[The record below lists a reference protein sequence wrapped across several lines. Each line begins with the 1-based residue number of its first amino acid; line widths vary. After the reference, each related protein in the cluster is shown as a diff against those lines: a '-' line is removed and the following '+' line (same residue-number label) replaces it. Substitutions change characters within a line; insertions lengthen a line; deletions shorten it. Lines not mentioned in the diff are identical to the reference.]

1 MGHSRVR
8 SFISSF
14 GGSKNNGSGKES
26 KRSSLLSSSNVT
38 PVTNVTPSDTP
49 PRWQTPPPDTPSPP
63 TDLSPVS
70 SGPRGGTGSRPASM
84 IFSRNPPL
92 MQQAGDTP
100 PELSPIFSFLNIHTN
115 KVYQEGYFL
124 KLNDLDSHG
133 RPCSDRQWVECYAQ
147 LVGTVLSLWDGAAL
161 DAAGGE
167 EVPATFVN
175 LADASLK
182 MLETLPIQNGAIQ
195 PLKNVLSIS
204 SAGKNR
210 YLLHFNSF
218 NSLTQW
224 TAAIRLSMFEHTS
237 LYEAYTG
244 SLIAAKGR
252 SLNGINSIL
261 APTKFKYEDWARV
274 RFGAGTPW
282 RRCWFVICPPDEKEL
297 QKARKLMK
305 RSAYDRLSI
314 PVTGNIKFYATKK
327 TKKVIPIATVTQ
339 VFSAYAIYP
348 QSKALI
354 DASSLVKLEGRIT
367 TYSPDSSSEGLVFIM
382 PEPHAAVSG
391 FEMMLRFLFPTFD
404 TFNLYGR
411 PTRLVADTNH
421 IKSIMFAFPKERRY
435 GYLDVLDIASLLQT
449 PGSQG
454 WSEAQWRK
462 QLKEATQRRI
472 SSGRS
477 RTNSVNSAR
486 PRYRSM
492 SGRNSD
498 IPMESARRQFADL
511 EEKPEFSNSTEAI
524 IHEVPQNEG
533 PPVVFPNRVLSD
545 TTDFTAGSQPGHG
558 SLAGSSP
565 DSSSQD
571 LMHRSVPS
579 AAPIVESTSSGS
591 DPNLEH
597 FRGPPVEEQLPPRT
611 PPAPVATPP
620 AFSHGPKEMPT
631 NRPEASSEQRL
642 ANNRMSHATL
652 SQLTSVG
659 TMGLSAAAASAAWK
673 GHQEQTTNN
682 QQPQDRGFDNVY
694 NPVPVASTNSLATS
708 SSDEGIGLAFPIR
721 PPPVPEHRPN
731 TPSTTGSPQRFS
743 PQKDSPRRIQI
754 DSNKS
759 VRRKPLPQQNLFGAE
774 LPSPSEP
781 SYEDLRHTLDEDA
794 LNRIAPH
801 LPSPVSSIGRRN
813 GNEDESIYDDASTV
827 SPDYASTH
835 GSVYSKKSAGST
847 KPRMGVMKT
856 VGVPAVK
863 DYVIGDA
870 RYTMDKLPTSN
881 PDIPTVDFGPTM
893 TYMPTTGRPTTS
905 DTLRKPMHQRNDSS
919 GTKFSV
925 PTQAI
930 DQANARPSSRDEYRR
945 SVLWQPGMA
954 SGRPVTPG
962 GGLTPEQYVQQRA
975 APSPPMQLHNRTP
988 SNPMSVQ
995 RPLSGDW
1002 THHARS
1008 NSPMNTQRDAN
1019 YRPSSRGAQSVL
1031 NYQDA
1036 SANLS
1041 AREQEHVARMTGS
1054 SFFNMSNDNRK
1065 PQAQVNPMGLVSH
1078 IDAREREK
1086 REIREGM
1093 SNQAVQQA
1101 IAHRQQHMMQQP
1113 MMHQQQ
1119 YAPQQFSPPFS
1130 PPFSPQQMQPQQGG
1144 SVYPSHHG
1152 RQESMY
1158 NIPGAS
1164 HTWDALNQTNRAD
1177 EPRRSS
1183 WYGQLPQAAP
1193 HTPPS
1198 YQQSQT
1204 YAQDPRYY
1212 GHAK

>member
-1 MGHSRVR
+1 MGRSRVR

-14 GGSKNNGSGKES
+14 GGSRNSGSAKES
-26 KRSSLLSSSNVT
+26 KRSSSVT
-38 PVTNVTPSDTP
+38 PITKVTPSDTP
-49 PRWQTPPPDTPSPP
+49 PQWQTPPDTPSPP
-63 TDLSPVS
+63 TESSPVS
-70 SGPRGGTGSRPASM
+70 SGPRCGNGSRPASM

-92 MQQAGDTP
+92 MQQADDTP

-124 KLNDLDSHG
+124 KLNDLDTYG
-133 RPCSDRQWVECYAQ
+133 RPCTDRQWVECYAQ

-167 EVPATFVN
+167 DVPATFIN

-182 MLETLPIQNGAIQ
+182 MIETLPIQNGAIQ
-195 PLKNVLSIS
+195 PLKNVLSLS

-244 SLIAAKGR
+244 SLIAAKGKD
-252 SLNGINSIL
+252 LNGINSIL

-297 QKARKLMK
+297 QKARKVTK
-305 RSAYDRLSI
+305 KSAYDRLSM
-314 PVTGNIKFYATKK
+314 PVTGNIKFYETKK
-327 TKKVIPIATVTQ
+327 TKKAIPIATVTQ
-339 VFSAYAIYP
+339 VYSAYAIYP

-354 DASSLVKLEGRIT
+354 DASTLVKLEGRIT
-367 TYSPDSSSEGLVFIM
+367 THSPDSSSEGLVFVM

-449 PGSQG
+449 PGSQE

-477 RTNSVNSAR
+477 RTNSVNSVR

-492 SGRNSD
+492 SGRLSD
-498 IPMESARRQFADL
+498 FPMDSTRRQFSGIDN
-511 EEKPEFSNSTEAI
+511 KPEINNSTEAV

-533 PPVVFPNRVLSD
+533 SPAVYHNRVVSD
-545 TTDFTAGSQPGHG
+545 TTGFNAGSRPGRG
-558 SLAGSSP
+558 SLIESSP
-565 DSSSQD
+565 SPD
-571 LMHRSVPS
+571 LTHRGVP
-579 AAPIVESTSSGS
+579 AVAPIAESASSGS
-591 DPNLEH
+591 EPNLD
-597 FRGPPVEEQLPPRT
+597 RLQGPSPHALHPLLLK
-611 PPAPVATPP
+611 TPP

-659 TMGLSAAAASAAWK
+659 TMGLGAAAAGAAWK
-673 GHQEQTTNN
+673 SHPTQPTDYEQ
-682 QQPQDRGFDNVY
+682 PHDRSFDRAY
-694 NPVPVASTNSLATS
+694 APGPVVSTNSLATS
-708 SSDEGIGLAFPIR
+708 SSDEDIGLALPVR

-731 TPSTTGSPQRFS
+731 TPSSGSPHRFS
-743 PQKDSPRRIQI
+743 PQKYSPQRMQI
-754 DSNKS
+754 HSDKS
-759 VRRKPLPQQNLFGAE
+759 VRRKPLPQQKLFGTE
-774 LPSPSEP
+774 PQSPGEP
-781 SYEDLRHTLDEDA
+781 SYDDLRHTLDEDA
-794 LNRIAPH
+794 LNKIAPH
-801 LPSPVSSIGRRN
+801 LPSPVSSTGKRN

-835 GSVYSKKSAGST
+835 GSVYSKKSVAST
-847 KPRMGVMKT
+847 RPRMGVMKT
-856 VGVPAVK
+856 VGVPAAK

-870 RYTMDKLPTSN
+870 RYAMDKAPTSN
-881 PDIPTVDFGPTM
+881 PDIPAVDFGPTM
-893 TYMPTTGRPTTS
+893 TYLPTTGRPTTS
-905 DTLRKPMHQRNDSS
+905 DTLRKSTHQRNDSS
-919 GTKFSV
+919 GTKFTV
-925 PTQAI
+925 PTQAL
-930 DQANARPSSRDEYRR
+930 DQANARPSSREEYRR
-945 SVLWQPGMA
+945 SMLWQPGMA
-954 SGRPVTPG
+954 SGRPVTP

-995 RPLSGDW
+995 RPVSGDW
-1002 THHARS
+1002 THYART
-1008 NSPMNTQRDAN
+1008 NSPMSPQRDPN
-1019 YRPSSRGAQSVL
+1019 YRPSSRGAQGML
-1031 NYQDA
+1031 NYNDA

-1065 PQAQVNPMGLVSH
+1065 PQAPVNPMGLVSH

-1086 REIREGM
+1086 REMKEGM

-1101 IAHRQQHMMQQP
+1101 IVHRQQHMMQ
-1113 MMHQQQ
+1113 QQQ

-1130 PPFSPQQMQPQQGG
+1130 PQPMQPQQAG
-1144 SVYPSHHG
+1144 SVYPSQDGHH
-1152 RQESMY
+1152 ESMY

-1164 HTWDALNQTNRAD
+1164 HTWDALNQTNRPD
-1177 EPRRSS
+1177 QPRRSS
-1183 WYGQLPQAAP
+1183 WYGQLAQASQ
-1193 HTPPS
+1193 TPPS
-1198 YQQSQT
+1198 YQQSQ
-1204 YAQDPRYY
+1204 YGQEPRYY
-1212 GHAK
+1212 SYAK

>member
-1 MGHSRVR
+1 MGRSRVR
-8 SFISSF
+8 SFLFSF
-14 GGSKNNGSGKES
+14 GGSKNNASGKES
-26 KRSSLLSSSNVT
+26 KKLSSNVT
-38 PVTNVTPSDTP
+38 PVANVANVTPSDTP
-49 PRWQTPPPDTPSPP
+49 PQWQTPPDTPSPP
-63 TDLSPVS
+63 PEASPVS
-70 SGPRGGTGSRPASM
+70 SGPRGGNASRPASM

-92 MQQAGDTP
+92 MHQTGDTP

-115 KVYQEGYFL
+115 KLYHEGYFL

-133 RPCSDRQWVECYAQ
+133 RPSGDRQWVECYAQ

-167 EVPATFVN
+167 EVPATFIN

-182 MLETLPIQNGAIQ
+182 MIETLPIQNGAIE
-195 PLKNVLSIS
+195 PLKNVLSLS
-204 SAGKNR
+204 SAGQNR

-252 SLNGINSIL
+252 TLNGINSIL

-297 QKARKLMK
+297 HKARKIMK
-305 RSAYDRLSI
+305 KSAYDRLSM
-314 PVTGNIKFYATKK
+314 PVTGNIKFYETKK
-327 TKKVIPIATVTQ
+327 TKKVTPIATVTQ
-339 VFSAYAIYP
+339 VYSAYAVYP
-348 QSKALI
+348 QSTAII
-354 DASSLVKLEGRIT
+354 DASTLVKLEGRIT
-367 TYSPDSSSEGLVFIM
+367 THSPDSSSEGLVFIM
-382 PEPHAAVSG
+382 PEPHPAVSG

-435 GYLDVLDIASLLQT
+435 GYLDVLDIANLLQT
-449 PGSQG
+449 PGSQE

-477 RTNSVNSAR
+477 RTNSVNSVR

-492 SGRNSD
+492 PGRHSD
-498 IPMESARRQFADL
+498 VPVDSTRRQYAGLDH
-511 EEKPEFSNSTEAI
+511 KPGFNHSTEAI
-524 IHEVPQNEG
+524 IHEVPQNEDLPTVYG
-533 PPVVFPNRVLSD
+533 RPVSD
-545 TTDFTAGSQPGHG
+545 NTGFNTGSRLGHE
-558 SLAGSSP
+558 SLIESSP
-565 DSSSQD
+565 HSSAQD
-571 LMHRSVPS
+571 LMHRGVP
-579 AAPIVESTSSGS
+579 AFDPIAESTSSGS
-591 DPNLEH
+591 EPNIDHL
-597 FRGPPVEEQLPPRT
+597 RGPPVEEQLPPRT
-611 PPAPVATPP
+611 PPAPVENPP
-620 AFSHGPKEMPT
+620 PFSHGPREMPT

-659 TMGLSAAAASAAWK
+659 TMGMSAAAATAAWK
-673 GHQEQTTNN
+673 TH
-682 QQPQDRGFDNVY
+682 QPQDRASNGVY
-694 NPVPVASTNSLATS
+694 KPGPIVSANSVATS
-708 SSDEGIGLAFPIR
+708 SSDEDISLALPVR
-721 PPPVPEHRPN
+721 PPSVPEHRPI
-731 TPSTTGSPQRFS
+731 TPSTGSPHRPSPQQYSPQRMH
-743 PQKDSPRRIQI
+743 I
-754 DSNKS
+754 DANKS
-759 VRRKPLPQQNLFGAE
+759 VRRKPLPQQQIFGPE
-774 LPSPSEP
+774 PESPDEP
-781 SYEDLRHTLDEDA
+781 SYDDLRHTLDEDA
-794 LNRIAPH
+794 LNKIAPH
-801 LPSPVSSIGRRN
+801 LPSPASSVGNRN
-813 GNEDESIYDDASTV
+813 GNEDDSIYDDASTV

-835 GSVYSKKSAGST
+835 GSVYSKKSVAST

-870 RYTMDKLPTSN
+870 HYTMDKPPTSN
-881 PDIPTVDFGPTM
+881 PDIPSVDFGPTM

-905 DTLRKPMHQRNDSS
+905 DTLKRTMHQRNDSS
-919 GTKFSV
+919 GTKIAV

-930 DQANARPSSRDEYRR
+930 DQANARPSSREEYRR
-945 SVLWQPGMA
+945 SMLWQPGMA
-954 SGRPVTPG
+954 SRPVTPG

-975 APSPPMQLHNRTP
+975 APSPPVQVHNRTP

-995 RPLSGDW
+995 RPVSGDW
-1002 THHARS
+1002 THNVRS
-1008 NSPMNTQRDAN
+1008 NSPMSPQRDPN
-1019 YRPSSRGAQSVL
+1019 YRPSSRGAQGIL
-1031 NYQDA
+1031 NYNDA
-1036 SANLS
+1036 SINLS

-1065 PQAQVNPMGLVSH
+1065 PQAPVSPMGLVSH

-1101 IAHRQQHMMQQP
+1101 IAHRQQHMMQQ
-1113 MMHQQQ
+1113 QQ
-1119 YAPQQFSPPFS
+1119 YAPQQFAPPFS
-1130 PPFSPQQMQPQQGG
+1130 PPFSPQQMQTQQAG
-1144 SVYPSHHG
+1144 SVYPSQHG
-1152 RQESMY
+1152 RHESMY
-1158 NIPGAS
+1158 NIPVAS
-1164 HTWDALNQTNRAD
+1164 HTWDALNQTIRPD

-1183 WYGQLPQAAP
+1183 WYGQLAPQ
-1193 HTPPS
+1193 TPPS
-1198 YQQSQT
+1198 YQQDQ
-1204 YAQDPRYY
+1204 YGQEPRYY
-1212 GHAK
+1212 SHAQ

>member
-1 MGHSRVR
+1 MGRSRVR

-14 GGSKNNGSGKES
+14 GGSRNSGSAKES
-26 KRSSLLSSSNVT
+26 KRSSSVT
-38 PVTNVTPSDTP
+38 PITKVTPSDTP
-49 PRWQTPPPDTPSPP
+49 PQWQTPPDTPSPP
-63 TDLSPVS
+63 TESSPVS
-70 SGPRGGTGSRPASM
+70 SGPRCGNGSRPASM

-92 MQQAGDTP
+92 MQQADDTP

-124 KLNDLDSHG
+124 KLNDLDTYG
-133 RPCSDRQWVECYAQ
+133 RPCADRQWVECYAQ

-167 EVPATFVN
+167 DVPATFIN

-182 MLETLPIQNGAIQ
+182 MIETLPIQNGAIQ
-195 PLKNVLSIS
+195 PLKNVLSLS

-244 SLIAAKGR
+244 SLIAAKGKD
-252 SLNGINSIL
+252 LNGINSIL

-297 QKARKLMK
+297 QKARKVTK
-305 RSAYDRLSI
+305 KSAYDRLSM
-314 PVTGNIKFYATKK
+314 PVTGNIKFYETKK
-327 TKKVIPIATVTQ
+327 TKKAIPIATVTQ
-339 VFSAYAIYP
+339 VYSAYAIYP

-354 DASSLVKLEGRIT
+354 DASTLVKLEGRIT
-367 TYSPDSSSEGLVFIM
+367 THSPDSSSEGLVFVM

-449 PGSQG
+449 PGSQE

-477 RTNSVNSAR
+477 RTNSVNSVR

-492 SGRNSD
+492 SGRLSD
-498 IPMESARRQFADL
+498 FPMDSTRRQFSGIDN
-511 EEKPEFSNSTEAI
+511 KPEINNSTEAV

-533 PPVVFPNRVLSD
+533 SPAVYHNRVVSD
-545 TTDFTAGSQPGHG
+545 TTGFNAGSRPGRG
-558 SLAGSSP
+558 SLIESSP
-565 DSSSQD
+565 SPD
-571 LMHRSVPS
+571 LTHRGVP
-579 AAPIVESTSSGS
+579 AVAPIAESASSGS
-591 DPNLEH
+591 EPNLD
-597 FRGPPVEEQLPPRT
+597 RLQGPSVEDQLPPRT
-611 PPAPVATPP
+611 PPAPVENPP
-620 AFSHGPKEMPT
+620 HFRMDPKRCPPT
-631 NRPEASSEQRL
+631 DQRL
-642 ANNRMSHATL
+642 LRSR
-652 SQLTSVG
+652 
-659 TMGLSAAAASAAWK
+659 AAGAAWK
-673 GHQEQTTNN
+673 SHQTQPTDYEQ
-682 QQPQDRGFDNVY
+682 PHDRSFDRAY
-694 NPVPVASTNSLATS
+694 APGPVVSTNSLATS
-708 SSDEGIGLAFPIR
+708 SSDEDIGLALPVR

-731 TPSTTGSPQRFS
+731 TPSSGSPHRFS
-743 PQKDSPRRIQI
+743 PQKYSPQRMQI
-754 DSNKS
+754 HSDKS
-759 VRRKPLPQQNLFGAE
+759 VRRKPLPQQKLFGTE
-774 LPSPSEP
+774 PQSPGEP
-781 SYEDLRHTLDEDA
+781 SYDDLRHTLDEDA
-794 LNRIAPH
+794 LNKIAPH
-801 LPSPVSSIGRRN
+801 LPSPVSSTGKRN

-835 GSVYSKKSAGST
+835 GSVYSKKSVAST
-847 KPRMGVMKT
+847 RPRMGVMKT
-856 VGVPAVK
+856 VGVPAAK

-870 RYTMDKLPTSN
+870 RYAMDKAPTSN
-881 PDIPTVDFGPTM
+881 PDIPAVDFGPTM
-893 TYMPTTGRPTTS
+893 TYLPTTGRPTTS
-905 DTLRKPMHQRNDSS
+905 DTLRKSTHQRNDSS
-919 GTKFSV
+919 GTKFTV
-925 PTQAI
+925 PTQAL
-930 DQANARPSSRDEYRR
+930 DQANARPSSREEYRR
-945 SVLWQPGMA
+945 SMLWQPGMA
-954 SGRPVTPG
+954 SGRPVTP

-995 RPLSGDW
+995 RPVSGDW
-1002 THHARS
+1002 THYART
-1008 NSPMNTQRDAN
+1008 NSPMSPQRDPN
-1019 YRPSSRGAQSVL
+1019 YRPSSRGAQGML
-1031 NYQDA
+1031 NYNDA

-1065 PQAQVNPMGLVSH
+1065 PQAPVNPMGLVSH

-1086 REIREGM
+1086 REMKEGM

-1101 IAHRQQHMMQQP
+1101 IVHRQQHMMQ
-1113 MMHQQQ
+1113 QQQ

-1130 PPFSPQQMQPQQGG
+1130 PQPMQPQQAG
-1144 SVYPSHHG
+1144 SVYPSQHGHH
-1152 RQESMY
+1152 ESMY

-1164 HTWDALNQTNRAD
+1164 HTWDALNQTNRPD
-1177 EPRRSS
+1177 QPRRSS
-1183 WYGQLPQAAP
+1183 WYGQLAQASQ
-1193 HTPPS
+1193 TPPS
-1198 YQQSQT
+1198 YQQSQ
-1204 YAQDPRYY
+1204 YGQEPRYY
-1212 GHAK
+1212 SYAK

>member
-1 MGHSRVR
+1 MGRSRVR
-8 SFISSF
+8 SFISSL
-14 GGSKNNGSGKES
+14 GGSKNNGSSKERRKS
-26 KRSSLLSSSNVT
+26 GNGT
-38 PVTNVTPSDTP
+38 PVANTTLSDTP
-49 PRWQTPPPDTPSPP
+49 PRWQTTPPDTPSPP
-63 TDLSPVS
+63 TGLSPVS

-84 IFSRNPPL
+84 IISRNPPL

-115 KVYQEGYFL
+115 KVYNEGYFL

-133 RPCSDRQWVECYAQ
+133 RPCGDRQWVECYAQ
-147 LVGTVLSLWDGAAL
+147 LVGTVLSLWNGAAL

-167 EVPATFVN
+167 EVPATFIN
-175 LADASLK
+175 LADASIK
-182 MLETLPIQNGAIQ
+182 MLETLPIQNGAIA
-195 PLKNVLSIS
+195 PLKNVLSVS

-210 YLLHFNSF
+210 YLFHFNSF

-252 SLNGINSIL
+252 NLNGINTIL

-297 QKARKLMK
+297 QKARKVLK
-305 RSAYDRLSI
+305 KSAYDRLSI
-314 PVTGNIKFYATKK
+314 PVTGRIKFYETKK
-327 TKKVIPIATVTQ
+327 TKKAIPIATVTQ
-339 VFSAYAIYP
+339 VYSAYAIYP

-354 DASSLVKLEGRIT
+354 DASTLVKLEGRIT
-367 TYSPDSSSEGLVFIM
+367 THSPDSSSEGLVFVM

-449 PGSQG
+449 PGSQE

-477 RTNSVNSAR
+477 RTNSVNSVR

-492 SGRNSD
+492 SGRHSD
-498 IPMESARRQFADL
+498 IPKDSTRRQFAGL
-511 EEKPEFSNSTEAI
+511 ENKPEFSNSTEAI

-533 PPVVFPNRVLSD
+533 SAVAYHNRGLSD
-545 TTDFTAGSQPGHG
+545 TTGFNAGSRLGQGP
-558 SLAGSSP
+558 LVESSP

-571 LMHRSVPS
+571 LMHRGVP
-579 AAPIVESTSSGS
+579 AVDPIAESTSSGS
-591 DPNLEH
+591 DPNLGH
-597 FRGPPVEEQLPPRT
+597 FYGPPVEDQLPPRT

-620 AFSHGPKEMPT
+620 EFSHGPKEMPT

-659 TMGLSAAAASAAWK
+659 TMGLSAAAAGAAWK
-673 GHQEQTTNN
+673 SHQAQTANN
-682 QQPQDRGFDNVY
+682 KQPQDRSLNNVY
-694 NPVPVASTNSLATS
+694 NPDPVASTNSLATS
-708 SSDEGIGLAFPIR
+708 SSDEGLGLAFPLR
-721 PPPVPEHRPN
+721 PPTVPEHRPN
-731 TPSTTGSPQRFS
+731 TPSTTGSPRRFS
-743 PQKDSPRRIQI
+743 PQQYSPQRMQI

-759 VRRKPLPQQNLFGAE
+759 VRRKPLPQQNLFGVE
-774 LPSPSEP
+774 PLSPSEP
-781 SYEDLRHTLDEDA
+781 SYDDLRHTLDEDA
-794 LNRIAPH
+794 LNKIAPH
-801 LPSPVSSIGRRN
+801 LPSPVSSTGKRN
-813 GNEDESIYDDASTV
+813 VNEDESIYDDASTV

-835 GSVYSKKSAGST
+835 GSVYSKKSVAST

-870 RYTMDKLPTSN
+870 RYAMDKPPTSN

-905 DTLRKPMHQRNDSS
+905 DTLRRPGHQRNDSS

-925 PTQAI
+925 PAQAI
-930 DQANARPSSRDEYRR
+930 DANPRPSSRDEFRR

-962 GGLTPEQYVQQRA
+962 GGLTPEQFVQQRA

-995 RPLSGDW
+995 RPVSGDW
-1002 THHARS
+1002 TQYARP
-1008 NSPMNTQRDAN
+1008 NSPMNTQRDPN
-1019 YRPSSRGAQSVL
+1019 YRPSSRGAQTML
-1031 NYQDA
+1031 KQHNDA
-1036 SANLS
+1036 STNLS

-1054 SFFNMSNDNRK
+1054 SFFNLSNDNRK
-1065 PQAQVNPMGLVSH
+1065 PQAPVNPMGLVSH

-1086 REIREGM
+1086 REMREGM

-1101 IAHRQQHMMQQP
+1101 IAHRQQQLMQQP

-1119 YAPQQFSPPFS
+1119 YAPQQFSPPFA
-1130 PPFSPQQMQPQQGG
+1130 PQQMQPQQAG
-1144 SVYPSHHG
+1144 SVYPSSVFPSQHVH
-1152 RQESMY
+1152 QQSMY

-1164 HTWDALNQTNRAD
+1164 HTWDALNQTIRPD

-1183 WYGQLPQAAP
+1183 WYGQLSQAQ
-1193 HTPPS
+1193 TPPS
-1198 YQQSQT
+1198 YQQSQP
-1204 YAQDPRYY
+1204 YGQEQRYY
-1212 GHAK
+1212 SYAK

>member
-1 MGHSRVR
+1 MGRSRVR

-14 GGSKNNGSGKES
+14 GGSRNSGSAKES
-26 KRSSLLSSSNVT
+26 KRSSSVT
-38 PVTNVTPSDTP
+38 PITKVTPSDTP
-49 PRWQTPPPDTPSPP
+49 PQWQTPPDTPSPP
-63 TDLSPVS
+63 TESSPVS
-70 SGPRGGTGSRPASM
+70 SGPRCGNGSRPASM

-92 MQQAGDTP
+92 MQQADDTP

-124 KLNDLDSHG
+124 KLNDLDTYG
-133 RPCSDRQWVECYAQ
+133 RPCADRQWVECYAQ

-167 EVPATFVN
+167 DVPATFIN

-182 MLETLPIQNGAIQ
+182 MIETLPIQNGAIQ
-195 PLKNVLSIS
+195 PLKNVLSLS

-244 SLIAAKGR
+244 SLIAAKGKD
-252 SLNGINSIL
+252 LNGINSIL

-297 QKARKLMK
+297 QKARKVTK
-305 RSAYDRLSI
+305 KSAYDRLSM
-314 PVTGNIKFYATKK
+314 PVTGNIKFYETKK
-327 TKKVIPIATVTQ
+327 TKKAIPIATVTQ
-339 VFSAYAIYP
+339 VYSAYAIYP

-354 DASSLVKLEGRIT
+354 DASTLVKLEGRIT
-367 TYSPDSSSEGLVFIM
+367 THSPDSSSEGLVFVM

-449 PGSQG
+449 PGSQE

-477 RTNSVNSAR
+477 RTNSVNSVR

-492 SGRNSD
+492 SGRLSD
-498 IPMESARRQFADL
+498 FPMDSTRRQFSGIDN
-511 EEKPEFSNSTEAI
+511 KPEINNSTEAV

-533 PPVVFPNRVLSD
+533 SPAVYHNRVVSD
-545 TTDFTAGSQPGHG
+545 TTGFNAGSRPGRG
-558 SLAGSSP
+558 SLIESSP
-565 DSSSQD
+565 SPD
-571 LMHRSVPS
+571 LTHRGVP
-579 AAPIVESTSSGS
+579 AVAPIAESASSGS
-591 DPNLEH
+591 EPNLD
-597 FRGPPVEEQLPPRT
+597 RLQGPSVEDQLPHALHPLLLKTPRIFAWT
-611 PPAPVATPP
+611 QRDAHQPTRGFFGAEVGKQPDVSRNT
-620 AFSHGPKEMPT
+620 FPT
-631 NRPEASSEQRL
+631 NIGR
-642 ANNRMSHATL
+642 NY
-652 SQLTSVG
+652 G
-659 TMGLSAAAASAAWK
+659 TGCGSRRSF
-673 GHQEQTTNN
+673 
-682 QQPQDRGFDNVY
+682 DRAYAPG
-694 NPVPVASTNSLATS
+694 PVVSTNSLATS
-708 SSDEGIGLAFPIR
+708 SSDEDIGLALPVR

-731 TPSTTGSPQRFS
+731 TPSSGSPHRFS
-743 PQKDSPRRIQI
+743 PQKYSPQRMQI
-754 DSNKS
+754 HSDKS
-759 VRRKPLPQQNLFGAE
+759 VRRKPLPQQKLFGTE
-774 LPSPSEP
+774 PQSPGEP
-781 SYEDLRHTLDEDA
+781 SYDDLRHTLDEDA
-794 LNRIAPH
+794 LNKIAPH
-801 LPSPVSSIGRRN
+801 LPSPVSSTGKRN

-835 GSVYSKKSAGST
+835 GSVYSKKSVAST
-847 KPRMGVMKT
+847 RPRMGVMKT
-856 VGVPAVK
+856 VGVPAAK

-870 RYTMDKLPTSN
+870 RYAMDKAPTSN
-881 PDIPTVDFGPTM
+881 PDIPAVDFGPTM
-893 TYMPTTGRPTTS
+893 TYLPTTGRPTTS
-905 DTLRKPMHQRNDSS
+905 DTLRKSTHQRNDSS
-919 GTKFSV
+919 GTKFTV
-925 PTQAI
+925 PTQAL
-930 DQANARPSSRDEYRR
+930 DQANARPSSREEYRR
-945 SVLWQPGMA
+945 SMLWQPGMA
-954 SGRPVTPG
+954 SGRPVTP

-995 RPLSGDW
+995 RPVSGDW
-1002 THHARS
+1002 THYART
-1008 NSPMNTQRDAN
+1008 NSPMSPQRDPN
-1019 YRPSSRGAQSVL
+1019 YRPSSRGAQGML
-1031 NYQDA
+1031 NYNDA

-1065 PQAQVNPMGLVSH
+1065 PQAPVNPMGLVSH

-1086 REIREGM
+1086 REMKEGM

-1101 IAHRQQHMMQQP
+1101 IVHRQQHMMQ
-1113 MMHQQQ
+1113 QQQ

-1130 PPFSPQQMQPQQGG
+1130 PQPMQPQQAG
-1144 SVYPSHHG
+1144 SVYPSQHGHH
-1152 RQESMY
+1152 ESMY

-1164 HTWDALNQTNRAD
+1164 HTWDALNQTNRPD
-1177 EPRRSS
+1177 QPRRSS
-1183 WYGQLPQAAP
+1183 WYGQLAQASQ
-1193 HTPPS
+1193 TPPS
-1198 YQQSQT
+1198 YQQSQ
-1204 YAQDPRYY
+1204 YGQEPRYY
-1212 GHAK
+1212 SYAK

>member
-1 MGHSRVR
+1 MGRSRGK
-8 SFISSF
+8 SILSGL
-14 GGSKNNGSGKES
+14 GGSRHNDSAKES
-26 KRSSLLSSSNVT
+26 KKLSKSAA
-38 PVTNVTPSDTP
+38 PVASVTPSDTP
-49 PRWQTPPPDTPSPP
+49 PQWQTPPDTPSPP
-63 TDLSPVS
+63 TESSSVS
-70 SGPRGGTGSRPASM
+70 SGPRGGNGSRPASM

-100 PELSPIFSFLNIHTN
+100 PELSPIFSFLNIHTS
-115 KVYQEGYFL
+115 KVYHEGYFL
-124 KLNDLDSHG
+124 KLNDQDSHG
-133 RPCSDRQWVECYAQ
+133 RPSGDRQWVECYAQ

-167 EVPATFVN
+167 EVPATFIN
-175 LADASLK
+175 LADASIK
-182 MLETLPIQNGAIQ
+182 MIETLPIQNGAIQ
-195 PLKNVLSIS
+195 PLKNVLSVS

-224 TAAIRLSMFEHTS
+224 TAAIRLAMFEHTS

-252 SLNGINSIL
+252 TLNGINTIM

-282 RRCWFVICPPDEKEL
+282 RRCWFVISPPDEKEL
-297 QKARKLMK
+297 QKARKVMK
-305 RSAYDRLSI
+305 KSAYDRLTM
-314 PVTGNIKFYATKK
+314 PVTGNIKFYETKK

-339 VFSAYAIYP
+339 VYSAYAIYP

-354 DASSLVKLEGRIT
+354 DASTLVKLEGRIT
-367 TYSPDSSSEGLVFIM
+367 THSPDSSSEGLVFVM

-391 FEMMLRFLFPTFD
+391 LEMMLRFLFPTFD

-435 GYLDVLDIASLLQT
+435 GYLDVLDIANLLQT
-449 PGSQG
+449 PGSQE

-477 RTNSVNSAR
+477 RTNSVNSTR

-492 SGRNSD
+492 SGRASD
-498 IPMESARRQFADL
+498 IPMDSTRRQFAGL
-511 EEKPEFSNSTEAI
+511 ENKPEFNNSTEAI

-533 PPVVFPNRVLSD
+533 SPVVYRNRVVSD
-545 TTDFTAGSQPGHG
+545 TTGFKAGSRPGQG
-558 SLAGSSP
+558 SLLEGSP
-565 DSSSQD
+565 ESSSQD
-571 LMHRSVPS
+571 LMQPDVPVV
-579 AAPIVESTSSGS
+579 APIAESTSSGS
-591 DPNLEH
+591 NPN
-597 FRGPPVEEQLPPRT
+597 FDRPRGPSVEEQLPPRT
-611 PPAPVATPP
+611 PPAPVESPP

-642 ANNRMSHATL
+642 ANNRMSHGTL
-652 SQLTSVG
+652 SQLASVG
-659 TMGLSAAAASAAWK
+659 TMGLSAAAAGAAWK
-673 GHQEQTTNN
+673 SHQAQTTNN
-682 QQPQDRGFDNVY
+682 QQPQDRSFDRVY
-694 NPVPVASTNSLATS
+694 TPDPVVSTNSLAAS
-708 SSDEGIGLAFPIR
+708 SSDEGLGLAFPVL
-721 PPPVPEHRPN
+721 PPSVPEHRPN
-731 TPSTTGSPQRFS
+731 TPSTTGSPQRVSLQKSS
-743 PQKDSPRRIQI
+743 PQRMQI

-759 VRRKPLPQQNLFGAE
+759 VRRKPLPQNNLFVAE
-774 LPSPSEP
+774 PQSPSEP
-781 SYEDLRHTLDEDA
+781 SFEDLRHTLDEDA
-794 LNRIAPH
+794 LNKIAPH
-801 LPSPVSSIGRRN
+801 IPSPISSTGKRN
-813 GNEDESIYDDASTV
+813 GNEDESVYDDASTV

-835 GSVYSKKSAGST
+835 GSVYSKKSISST

-870 RYTMDKLPTSN
+870 HYTMDKPPTSN
-881 PDIPTVDFGPTM
+881 PDIPSVDFGPTM

-905 DTLRKPMHQRNDSS
+905 DTLRRPMHQRNDSS

-930 DQANARPSSRDEYRR
+930 DQANARPSTGEEFRR
-945 SVLWQPGMA
+945 SMLWQPGMA

-962 GGLTPEQYVQQRA
+962 GGLTPEQFVQQRA
-975 APSPPMQLHNRTP
+975 APSPPMHLHNRTP
-988 SNPMSVQ
+988 SNPMSVH
-995 RPLSGDW
+995 RPVSGDW
-1002 THHARS
+1002 TQHVRP
-1008 NSPMNTQRDAN
+1008 NSPMTPQRDPN
-1019 YRPSSRGAQSVL
+1019 YRPSSRGAQGML
-1031 NYQDA
+1031 NYNEA

-1065 PQAQVNPMGLVSH
+1065 PQAPVNPMGLVSH

-1086 REIREGM
+1086 REMREGM

-1101 IAHRQQHMMQQP
+1101 IAHRQQHMMN
-1113 MMHQQQ
+1113 QQQ
-1119 YAPQQFSPPFS
+1119 YAPQQFAPSFAPSFAPPFA
-1130 PPFSPQQMQPQQGG
+1130 PQPMQPQQAG
-1144 SVYPSHHG
+1144 SVYPSQHG
-1152 RQESMY
+1152 RHESMY
-1158 NIPGAS
+1158 NIPTAS
-1164 HTWDALNQTNRAD
+1164 HTWDALNQTVRPD

-1183 WYGQLPQAAP
+1183 WYGQLAQAPQIA
-1193 HTPPS
+1193 PS
-1198 YQQSQT
+1198 YQQSQP
-1204 YAQDPRYY
+1204 YGQEPRYY
-1212 GHAK
+1212 SHAK

>member
-1 MGHSRVR
+1 MGRSRVR
-8 SFISSF
+8 SFMSSL
-14 GGSKNNGSGKES
+14 GGSKNNGVGKES
-26 KRSSLLSSSNVT
+26 RKSSSNVT
-38 PVTNVTPSDTP
+38 PVTNVTPVDTP
-49 PRWQTPPPDTPSPP
+49 RGVATPPDTPTPSPP
-63 TDLSPVS
+63 TGLSPVS

-84 IFSRNPPL
+84 IVSCNPPL
-92 MQQAGDTP
+92 LQQAGDTP

-115 KVYQEGYFL
+115 KVYHEGYFL

-133 RPCSDRQWVECYAQ
+133 RPCGDRQWVECYAQ

-167 EVPATFVN
+167 EVPATFIN
-175 LADASLK
+175 LADASIK

-195 PLKNVLSIS
+195 PLKNVLSVS

-244 SLIAAKGR
+244 SLIAAKGK
-252 SLNGINSIL
+252 SLNAISSIL
-261 APTKFKYEDWARV
+261 LTNKFKYQDWARV

-282 RRCWFVICPPDEKEL
+282 RRCWFVISPPDEKDI
-297 QKARKLMK
+297 QKARKLYK
-305 RSAYDRLSI
+305 KSAYDRLSI
-314 PVTGNIKFYATKK
+314 PVTGNIKFYETKK
-327 TKKVIPIATVTQ
+327 TKKVTPIATVTQ
-339 VFSAYAIYP
+339 VYSAYAIYP

-354 DASSLVKLEGRIT
+354 DASTLVKLEGRIT
-367 TYSPDSSSEGLVFIM
+367 THSPESSSEGLVFVM

-449 PGSQG
+449 PGSQE
-454 WSEAQWRK
+454 WSEAQWRN
-462 QLKEATQRRI
+462 QLKEATQRRL
-472 SSGRS
+472 SAGRS

-492 SGRNSD
+492 SGRTGD
-498 IPMESARRQFADL
+498 APMDTTRRQFAGF
-511 EEKPEFSNSTEAI
+511 ENKSEFSNSTEAI
-524 IHEVPQNEG
+524 IHEVPQSEG
-533 PPVVFPNRVLSD
+533 SPVVYHNHGLSD
-545 TTDFTAGSQPGHG
+545 TRAFNAGSLLGHG
-558 SLAGSSP
+558 SLVESSP

-571 LMHRSVPS
+571 LMHRAVPGV
-579 AAPIVESTSSGS
+579 APIAESTSSESG
-591 DPNLEH
+591 PNIGH
-597 FRGPPVEEQLPPRT
+597 FHGPPVKEQLPPLT
-611 PPAPVATPP
+611 PPAPVANPP
-620 AFSHGPKEMPT
+620 EFSHGPKEMPT

-652 SQLTSVG
+652 SQLTAVG
-659 TMGLSAAAASAAWK
+659 TMGLSAAAAGAAWK
-673 GHQEQTTNN
+673 SHQAQTTNN
-682 QQPQDRGFDNVY
+682 QQPQDRSVNRVY
-694 NPVPVASTNSLATS
+694 NPGPIVSANSLATS
-708 SSDEGIGLAFPIR
+708 SSDEGVGLAFPLQ

-731 TPSTTGSPQRFS
+731 TPSTSGSPQKLPPQQYS
-743 PQKDSPRRIQI
+743 PQQIQT
-754 DSNKS
+754 DSNKP
-759 VRRKPLPQQNLFGAE
+759 VRRKPLPQKNLFGVE
-774 LPSPSEP
+774 PLSPSEP
-781 SYEDLRHTLDEDA
+781 SYDDLRHTLDEDA
-794 LNRIAPH
+794 LNKIAPH
-801 LPSPVSSIGRRN
+801 LPSPISSTGKRN

-835 GSVYSKKSAGST
+835 DSVYSKKSVAST

-856 VGVPAVK
+856 VGVPEVK

-870 RYTMDKLPTSN
+870 HYTMDKPPTSN
-881 PDIPTVDFGPTM
+881 PDIPIVDFGPTM

-905 DTLRKPMHQRNDSS
+905 DTLRNPTHQRNDSS

-930 DQANARPSSRDEYRR
+930 DQANARPSSREEYRR
-945 SVLWQPGMA
+945 SMMWQPGMA
-954 SGRPVTPG
+954 SARPVTPG
-962 GGLTPEQYVQQRA
+962 GLTPEQFVQQRA
-975 APSPPMQLHNRTP
+975 APSPPMQFHNRTP
-988 SNPMSVQ
+988 SNPVSLP
-995 RPLSGDW
+995 RPVSGDW
-1002 THHARS
+1002 TQYARP
-1008 NSPMNTQRDAN
+1008 NSPMNNQRDAN
-1019 YRPSSRGAQSVL
+1019 YRPSSRGAQSML
-1031 NYQDA
+1031 KHNDA
-1036 SANLS
+1036 SVNLS

-1054 SFFNMSNDNRK
+1054 SFFNLSNDNRK
-1065 PQAQVNPMGLVSH
+1065 PPAPVNPMGLVSH

-1086 REIREGM
+1086 REMREGM
-1093 SNQAVQQA
+1093 SNHAVQQA

-1119 YAPQQFSPPFS
+1119 YAPQQFMPPFA
-1130 PPFSPQQMQPQQGG
+1130 PQFAPQQAG
-1144 SVYPSHHG
+1144 SVYPSQHVRH
-1152 RQESMY
+1152 ESMY

-1164 HTWDALNQTNRAD
+1164 HTWDALNQTNRPD

-1183 WYGQLPQAAP
+1183 WYGQLAQPPQTPPHHQQPQA
-1193 HTPPS
+1193 
-1198 YQQSQT
+1198 YVQE
-1204 YAQDPRYY
+1204 PRYY
-1212 GHAK
+1212 SHAK

>member
-1 MGHSRVR
+1 MGGMLRTAGRNCSFTMGWRCAGRSRWGRGPGDLYQFGRCVSQDGKPQPPKIVR
-8 SFISSF
+8 HELISYS
-14 GGSKNNGSGKES
+14 
-26 KRSSLLSSSNVT
+26 
-38 PVTNVTPSDTP
+38 
-49 PRWQTPPPDTPSPP
+49 Q
-63 TDLSPVS
+63 
-70 SGPRGGTGSRPASM
+70 
-84 IFSRNPPL
+84 I
-92 MQQAGDTP
+92 
-100 PELSPIFSFLNIHTN
+100 
-115 KVYQEGYFL
+115 
-124 KLNDLDSHG
+124 
-133 RPCSDRQWVECYAQ
+133 
-147 LVGTVLSLWDGAAL
+147 
-161 DAAGGE
+161 
-167 EVPATFVN
+167 
-175 LADASLK
+175 
-182 MLETLPIQNGAIQ
+182 ETLPIQNGAIQ

-224 TAAIRLSMFEHTS
+224 TAAIRLAMFEHTS

-252 SLNGINSIL
+252 TLNGINSIL

-297 QKARKLMK
+297 QKARKIMK
-305 RSAYDRLSI
+305 KSAYDRLTM
-314 PVTGNIKFYATKK
+314 PVTGNIKFYETKK
-327 TKKVIPIATVTQ
+327 TKKAIPIATVTQ
-339 VFSAYAIYP
+339 VYSAYAIYP

-354 DASSLVKLEGRIT
+354 DSSTLVKLEGRIT
-367 TYSPDSSSEGLVFIM
+367 THSPDSSSEGLVFIM
-382 PEPHAAVSG
+382 PELHAAVSG
-391 FEMMLRFLFPTFD
+391 FEMMLRFLFPIFD

-449 PGSQG
+449 PGSQE

-477 RTNSVNSAR
+477 RTNSVNSVR

-498 IPMESARRQFADL
+498 LPMDSRRQFAGL
-511 EEKPEFSNSTEAI
+511 ENKPEFNSSTEAI

-533 PPVVFPNRVLSD
+533 SPVLYHNRGGSD
-545 TTDFTAGSQPGHG
+545 TTGFNTGFRPGHG
-558 SLAGSSP
+558 SLVESSP

-571 LMHRSVPS
+571 LMHRGVP
-579 AAPIVESTSSGS
+579 AVAPIAESTSSGS
-591 DPNLEH
+591 DPNLDR

-611 PPAPVATPP
+611 PPAPVENPP

-659 TMGLSAAAASAAWK
+659 TMGLSGAAAGAAWK
-673 GHQEQTTNN
+673 SHQAQTLNN
-682 QQPQDRGFDNVY
+682 QQPQDRSFDSAY
-694 NPVPVASTNSLATS
+694 APGPVVSTNSLATS
-708 SSDEGIGLAFPIR
+708 SSDEGLGIALPVR
-721 PPPVPEHRPN
+721 PPQVPEHRPN
-731 TPSTTGSPQRFS
+731 TPSTTGSPQRFTPQKYS
-743 PQKDSPRRIQI
+743 PQRMQL

-759 VRRKPLPQQNLFGAE
+759 VRRKPLPQQNLFGTE
-774 LPSPSEP
+774 PQSPGEP
-781 SYEDLRHTLDEDA
+781 SYDDLRHTLDEDA
-794 LNRIAPH
+794 LNKIAPH
-801 LPSPVSSIGRRN
+801 LPSPISSVGKRN
-813 GNEDESIYDDASTV
+813 ANEDESIYDDASTV

-835 GSVYSKKSAGST
+835 GSVYSKKSVAST

-870 RYTMDKLPTSN
+870 HYTMDKPPTSN
-881 PDIPTVDFGPTM
+881 PDIPSVDFGPTM

-905 DTLRKPMHQRNDSS
+905 DTLRRPMHQRNDSS

-925 PTQAI
+925 PTQPI
-930 DQANARPSSRDEYRR
+930 DQANARPSSREEYRR
-945 SVLWQPGMA
+945 SMLWQPGMA

-962 GGLTPEQYVQQRA
+962 GGLTPEQFVQQRA
-975 APSPPMQLHNRTP
+975 APSPPIHVHNRTP

-995 RPLSGDW
+995 RPVSGDW
-1002 THHARS
+1002 TQYARS
-1008 NSPMNTQRDAN
+1008 NSPMNPQRDPN
-1019 YRPSSRGAQSVL
+1019 YRPSSRGAQGML
-1031 NYQDA
+1031 NFNEA
-1036 SANLS
+1036 STNLS

-1065 PQAQVNPMGLVSH
+1065 AQAPVNPMGLVSH

-1086 REIREGM
+1086 REMREGM

-1113 MMHQQQ
+1113 MMQQQQ

-1130 PPFSPQQMQPQQGG
+1130 PQPMQPQQAG
-1144 SVYPSHHG
+1144 SVYPSQHG
-1152 RQESMY
+1152 RHESMY

-1164 HTWDALNQTNRAD
+1164 HTWDALNQTNRPD

-1183 WYGQLPQAAP
+1183 WYGQLAQAPQ
-1193 HTPPS
+1193 TPPS
-1198 YQQSQT
+1198 YQQSQ
-1204 YAQDPRYY
+1204 YSQEPRYY
-1212 GHAK
+1212 THAK